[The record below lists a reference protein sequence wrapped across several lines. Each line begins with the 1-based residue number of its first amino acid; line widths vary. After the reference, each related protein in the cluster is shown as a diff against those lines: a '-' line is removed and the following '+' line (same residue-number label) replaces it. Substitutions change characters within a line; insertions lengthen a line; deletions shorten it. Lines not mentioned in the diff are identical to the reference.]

1 MQLEA
6 PSGMQLQVLIEVDPL
21 ILTGLVSCLFLH
33 ESMALAVLQGGHHR
47 CILLQPQQQCVLP
60 FGSDTGTTGSTQHI
74 CT

>member
-21 ILTGLVSCLFLH
+21 ILTGLGSCLFLH
-33 ESMALAVLQGGHHR
+33 ESMAVAVLQGGYYR

-60 FGSDTGTTGSTQHI
+60 FGSDTRTTGST
-74 CT
+74 